1 MTVSRASVQTSD
13 ASVVTRTGRGEK
25 VTQMNRLAR
34 SYGPRGRVS
43 SPTLA
48 CCCYYCTPASYMYL
62 ITRPGQS
69 AFEEYISPTLI
80 LGRSHPSPRLMP
92 IFSPQSFA
100 RLWCPT
106 RYAYVHCHQVR
117 TYLRANYSLYM
128 HMSCVR
134 ANYQKFGNA
143 GAGGLTCVHV
153 HAQPTYAQ
161 WARTLR

>member
-1 MTVSRASVQTSD
+1 MLLLLLHTSE
-13 ASVVTRTGRGEK
+13 V
-25 VTQMNRLAR
+25 L
-34 SYGPRGRVS
+34 
-43 SPTLA
+43 
-48 CCCYYCTPASYMYL
+48 ASYMYL

-69 AFEEYISPTLI
+69 TFEEYISPTLI

-100 RLWCPT
+100 RLWCPRLGT
-106 RYAYVHCHQVR
+106 QAECVRALPRQHQVR

-153 HAQPTYAQ
+153 HVNGKWYVYMY
-161 WARTLR
+161 